1 MRMLKIDLFFLLISL
16 LTIFSALN
24 GASLNKNDP
33 PDLSLYV
40 IMDTSFA
47 NVDQQMINQGIQ
59 IMSGWVA
66 TFKGTNSLHFGM
78 TRYPPHSSHINS
90 RSEEVLSLSSVN
102 SANLEQINIK
112 LNLLTQTTDQVGN
125 IENALDALQ
134 NAFDLLDR
142 TDLTNKKSMCFWFSG
157 DVILADKTFLKN
169 LPLIRRATDKL
180 ISKCDLFIVNIGK
193 NKELN
198 GNHLRKVA
206 HGIRVIDM
214 SIDLNIDLIP
224 IRSIWKI
231 FTRQNNKNS

>member
-1 MRMLKIDLFFLLISL
+1 MLKINLIFLLVSL
-16 LTIFSALN
+16 LNICSTLN

-47 NVDQQMINQGIQ
+47 NVDEQMINQGIQ
-59 IMSGWVA
+59 IISGWVA

-78 TRYPPHSSHINS
+78 TRYPPHSSHIKS
-90 RSEEVLSLSSVN
+90 RSEQVVSLSSVN
-102 SANLEQINIK
+102 LANLEQINIALK
-112 LNLLTQTTDQVGN
+112 HLMRTTDQVNN

-134 NAFDLLDR
+134 NTFDLLDR
-142 TDLTNKKSMCFWFSG
+142 TDLTNKKAMCFWFSG

-180 ISKCDLFIVNIGK
+180 ISKCDLFIVNIGQ

-198 GNHLRKVA
+198 GNHLRKLA

-224 IRSIWKI
+224 IRSVWKI
-231 FTRQNNKNS
+231 FTRQNENS